1 MNGCADG
8 AEGFAVSWFFFAAK
22 DRAAFTGLVVGDV
35 VFDQIEPFFSV
46 EGLCFVALFPAQ
58 IISLD
63 GMTAVAEM
71 SGIKKEI
78 DVTLT
83 PEVAPGDWVVVHVG
97 YALQRIDPQKAL
109 ETLEAMRTAG
119 SLGSEAVAAS

>member
-1 MNGCADG
+1 MCL
-8 AEGFAVSWFFFAAK
+8 AV
-22 DRAAFTGLVVGDV
+22 
-35 VFDQIEPFFSV
+35 
-46 EGLCFVALFPAQ
+46 PAQ

-119 SLGSEAVAAS
+119 NIGSEAVAAS

>member
-1 MNGCADG
+1 MCL
-8 AEGFAVSWFFFAAK
+8 AV
-22 DRAAFTGLVVGDV
+22 
-35 VFDQIEPFFSV
+35 
-46 EGLCFVALFPAQ
+46 PAQ

-109 ETLEAMRTAG
+109 ETLEAMRTTG

>member
-1 MNGCADG
+1 MCL
-8 AEGFAVSWFFFAAK
+8 AV
-22 DRAAFTGLVVGDV
+22 
-35 VFDQIEPFFSV
+35 
-46 EGLCFVALFPAQ
+46 PAQ

-109 ETLEAMRTAG
+109 ATLEAMRTAG

>member
-1 MNGCADG
+1 MCL
-8 AEGFAVSWFFFAAK
+8 AV
-22 DRAAFTGLVVGDV
+22 
-35 VFDQIEPFFSV
+35 
-46 EGLCFVALFPAQ
+46 PAQ

-83 PEVAPGDWVVVHVG
+83 PEVAPRRLGGGTCW
-97 YALQRIDPQKAL
+97 LCL
-109 ETLEAMRTAG
+109 TAN
-119 SLGSEAVAAS
+119 

>member
-1 MNGCADG
+1 MCL
-8 AEGFAVSWFFFAAK
+8 AV
-22 DRAAFTGLVVGDV
+22 
-35 VFDQIEPFFSV
+35 
-46 EGLCFVALFPAQ
+46 PAQ

-97 YALQRIDPQKAL
+97 YALQRIDAQKAL
-109 ETLEAMRTAG
+109 ETLEAMRIAG

>member
-1 MNGCADG
+1 MCL
-8 AEGFAVSWFFFAAK
+8 AV
-22 DRAAFTGLVVGDV
+22 
-35 VFDQIEPFFSV
+35 
-46 EGLCFVALFPAQ
+46 PAQ

-109 ETLEAMRTAG
+109 KTLEAMRTAG

>member
-1 MNGCADG
+1 MCL
-8 AEGFAVSWFFFAAK
+8 AV
-22 DRAAFTGLVVGDV
+22 
-35 VFDQIEPFFSV
+35 
-46 EGLCFVALFPAQ
+46 PAQ

-71 SGIKKEI
+71 
-78 DVTLT
+78 
-83 PEVAPGDWVVVHVG
+83 VHVG

>member
-1 MNGCADG
+1 MCL
-8 AEGFAVSWFFFAAK
+8 AV
-22 DRAAFTGLVVGDV
+22 
-35 VFDQIEPFFSV
+35 
-46 EGLCFVALFPAQ
+46 PAQ

-83 PEVAPGDWVVVHVG
+83 PEVPPATGWWYMLVMPYSELILRKLWKRLKQCAP
-97 YALQRIDPQKAL
+97 
-109 ETLEAMRTAG
+109 LEA
-119 SLGSEAVAAS
+119 

>member
-1 MNGCADG
+1 MCL
-8 AEGFAVSWFFFAAK
+8 AV
-22 DRAAFTGLVVGDV
+22 
-35 VFDQIEPFFSV
+35 
-46 EGLCFVALFPAQ
+46 PAQ

-97 YALQRIDPQKAL
+97 YDLQRIDPQKAL
-109 ETLEAMRTAG
+109 ETLEAMRSAG
-119 SLGSEAVAAS
+119 SLVSEAAAAS

>member
-1 MNGCADG
+1 MCL
-8 AEGFAVSWFFFAAK
+8 AV
-22 DRAAFTGLVVGDV
+22 
-35 VFDQIEPFFSV
+35 
-46 EGLCFVALFPAQ
+46 PAQ

-83 PEVAPGDWVVVHVG
+83 PEVAPGDWV
-97 YALQRIDPQKAL
+97 ALQRIDPQKAL